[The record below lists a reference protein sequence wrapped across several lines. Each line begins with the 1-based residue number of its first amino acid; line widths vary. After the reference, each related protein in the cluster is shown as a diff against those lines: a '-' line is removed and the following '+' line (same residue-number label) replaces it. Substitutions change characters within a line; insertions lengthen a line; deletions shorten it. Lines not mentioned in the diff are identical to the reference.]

1 MSGATAAYRQTCGYT
16 WLHVDTRGYT
26 WLHAATRVFC
36 HLEDGQGHEA
46 APRPGEAALEAGA
59 PRPLLAVEEWPADRA
74 VPGARGYTWLHV

>member
-1 MSGATAAYRQTCGYT
+1 MA
-16 WLHVDTRGYT
+16 TRGYT
-26 WLHAATRVFC
+26 RLHVATSGYTRLHAATRVSY

-74 VPGARGYTWLHV
+74 VPGARGYTWLHVWLHVRGP